1 MKPSEVTLYYWQ
13 VLYLS
18 VHEKL
23 EKNLQCWQVFYL
35 SGNEILFFFRKIF
48 IFRYHWQ
55 VKYLSAIERSNHS
68 PSDFLVF
75 DRCFTCQ
82 WPTFYVLSYCL
93 TGVLPVSNN
102 IWYSLTGTLPV
113 SDYFLSID
121 RWFTCQ
127 CHWNIVWQVIY
138 LSMMNF
144 NNHWQVIYLS
154 VIKSH
159 VFRSTDRYFSCQT
172 DRGGTGLSPVC
183 FELKISL
190 WFLFEIQTK
199 CFLNCEQPFSK
210 VWLENSVSIVVYIY
224 VCTCIFV

>member
-1 MKPSEVTLYYWQ
+1 MFYLSVKPSEVNLYYWQ

-23 EKNLQCWQVFYL
+23 KKNLQCWQVFYL

-55 VKYLSAIERSNHS
+55 VKYLSAIKSSNHLL
-68 PSDFLVF
+68 LVF
-75 DRCFTCQ
+75 FESDRCFTCQ

-159 VFRSTDRYFSCQT
+159 AFRSTDR
-172 DRGGTGLSPVC
+172 
-183 FELKISL
+183 
-190 WFLFEIQTK
+190 
-199 CFLNCEQPFSK
+199 
-210 VWLENSVSIVVYIY
+210 
-224 VCTCIFV
+224 

>member
-1 MKPSEVTLYYWQ
+1 MF
-13 VLYLS
+13 YLS
-18 VHEKL
+18 VKL
-23 EKNLQCWQVFYL
+23 ICITDRSFTCQCLKNLKKNF
-35 SGNEILFFFRKIF
+35 N
-48 IFRYHWQ
+48 
-55 VKYLSAIERSNHS
+55 A
-68 PSDFLVF
+68 

-82 WPTFYVLSYCL
+82 AMKFYFFPENLYFSIALTGKVPVSNTKRQPFTDYLFYSDRCFPCQWPTFYILSYCL

-102 IWYSLTGTLPV
+102 ICYLLTGTLPV

-159 VFRSTDRYFSCQT
+159 VFRSTDR
-172 DRGGTGLSPVC
+172 
-183 FELKISL
+183 
-190 WFLFEIQTK
+190 
-199 CFLNCEQPFSK
+199 
-210 VWLENSVSIVVYIY
+210 
-224 VCTCIFV
+224 

>member
-1 MKPSEVTLYYWQ
+1 MLTSVLPVSEANLYYWQ
-13 VLYLS
+13 VFYLS

-55 VKYLSAIERSNHS
+55 VKYLSAIQSSNHLLLS
-68 PSDFLVF
+68 FFDF

-93 TGVLPVSNN
+93 TGVLPVSDN

-113 SDYFLSID
+113 SDYFYLLTGGLSVSVIEILFDRYFTCQWWILTITD

-127 CHWNIVWQVIY
+127 
-138 LSMMNF
+138 
-144 NNHWQVIYLS
+144 
-154 VIKSH
+154 
-159 VFRSTDRYFSCQT
+159 
-172 DRGGTGLSPVC
+172 
-183 FELKISL
+183 
-190 WFLFEIQTK
+190 
-199 CFLNCEQPFSK
+199 
-210 VWLENSVSIVVYIY
+210 
-224 VCTCIFV
+224 